1 MKQIQMKT
9 RNKVSKE
16 TMKRK
21 KKTKKKSFLIKKN
34 NEDENEIKYS
44 VINFLTNQK
53 P

>member
-1 MKQIQMKT
+1 MKQIQIKT

-21 KKTKKKSFLIKKN
+21 KTKKKRFLIKKN
-34 NEDENEIKYS
+34 SKDENEIKYS